1 MNDQQLKQ
9 LWRDQPVADTL
20 VSLER
25 VKSDARRL
33 NRVIAIRNALE
44 YLAAAV
50 VFASFAFC
58 MYRLPYP
65 VMRTGSLLIIAA
77 TVFVVLQLNRRAS
90 GQRLPSG
97 LAGESW
103 VVFRR
108 VQLTRQRDAL
118 RSVWLW
124 YLAPFV
130 PGIVVF
136 RWGVETELPDGPSA
150 HGLFPNAVVALI
162 FVGIAVMNRIS
173 ARKLQRR
180 IDELDRQ
187 AG

>member
-50 VFASFAFC
+50 VFAGFAFS

-65 VMRTGSLLIIAA
+65 VMRTGSLLIIVGTA
-77 TVFVVLQLNRRAS
+77 FVVLQLSRRAS
-90 GQRLPSG
+90 SQRLPSG

-103 VVFRR
+103 VVLRR

-118 RSVWLW
+118 RSAWLW

-136 RWGVETELPDGPSA
+136 RWGVETELPDGPFA
-150 HGLFPNAVVALI
+150 HGLFANAVVALI
-162 FVGIAVMNRIS
+162 FVGIAVVNRIS

-180 IDELDRQ
+180 IDGLDRQ